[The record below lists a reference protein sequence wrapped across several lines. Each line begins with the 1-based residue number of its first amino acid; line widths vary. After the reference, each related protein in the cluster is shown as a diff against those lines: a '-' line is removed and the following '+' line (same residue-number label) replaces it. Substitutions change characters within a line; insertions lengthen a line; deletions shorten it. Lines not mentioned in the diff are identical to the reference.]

1 MTDVTASP
9 RPSRLHTIAVVLCSL
24 LIPVPLLV
32 GRLVEGVLDTLNPA
46 DVDVTQPLAYLSE
59 ILGFGFGSLGA
70 MVVAIIVVLVALFRQ
85 GAGSGGTG
93 FAAIRLP
100 FTVLVVQIVVG
111 IVTLAFS
118 ALADK

>member
-1 MTDVTASP
+1 MTAVTAST
-9 RPSRLHTIAVVLCSL
+9 RPSRLPTIAVVLCSL

-46 DVDVTQPLAYLSE
+46 DVDVTQPLAYLRE
-59 ILGFGFGSLGA
+59 ILGFGFGSLGV

-85 GAGSGGTG
+85 GTASGQKA

-100 FTVLVVQIVVG
+100 FTVLVVQIIVG
-111 IVTLAFS
+111 VMTLAFS
-118 ALADK
+118 AFTDK

>member
-1 MTDVTASP
+1 MTEVTASS
-9 RPSRLHTIAVVLCSL
+9 RPSRLHTLAVVLCSL
-24 LIPVPLLV
+24 LIPFPILV

-59 ILGFGFGSLGA
+59 ILGFGFGSLG
-70 MVVAIIVVLVALFRQ
+70 VLLVAIVVVLVALYRQ
-85 GAGSGGTG
+85 GKG

-111 IVTLAFS
+111 VVTLAFS

>member
-1 MTDVTASP
+1 
-9 RPSRLHTIAVVLCSL
+9 LHTIAVVLCSL

-32 GRLVEGVLDTLNPA
+32 GRLVEGILDTLNPA
-46 DVDVTQPLAYLSE
+46 DVDVTQPLAYLRE
-59 ILGFGFGSLGA
+59 ILGFGFGSLGV
-70 MVVAIIVVLVALFRQ
+70 MVVAIIAVLVALFRQ
-85 GAGSGGTG
+85 GSGNQGKG

-111 IVTLAFS
+111 VLTLAFS

>member
-1 MTDVTASP
+1 MTDVTATP
-9 RPSRLHTIAVVLCSL
+9 RTSRLHTLAVVLCSL
-24 LIPVPLLV
+24 LIPLPLLV

-46 DVDVTQPLAYLSE
+46 EVDVTQPLAYLSQ
-59 ILGFGFGSLGA
+59 ILGFGFGSLG
-70 MVVAIIVVLVALFRQ
+70 VLLVAIVVVLVLLFRR
-85 GAGSGGTG
+85 GGG

-111 IVTLAFS
+111 GVTLAFS

>member
-1 MTDVTASP
+1 MTDVTATP

-46 DVDVTQPLAYLSE
+46 DVDVTQPLAYLRE
-59 ILGFGFGSLGA
+59 ILGFGFGSLGV
-70 MVVAIIVVLVALFRQ
+70 MVVAIIVVLVMLFRQ
-85 GAGSGGTG
+85 GVGSGGKG

-111 IVTLAFS
+111 VLTLAFS

>member
-1 MTDVTASP
+1 MTDVTATP
-9 RPSRLHTIAVVLCSL
+9 RTSRLHTLAVILCSL

-46 DVDVTQPLAYLSE
+46 EVDVTQPLAYLSE
-59 ILGFGFGSLGA
+59 ILGFGFGSLGV
-70 MVVAIIVVLVALFRQ
+70 MLVAIIAVLVVLFRR
-85 GAGSGGTG
+85 GGG

-100 FTVLVVQIVVG
+100 FTVLIVQIVVG
-111 IVTLAFS
+111 VVTLAFS

>member
-1 MTDVTASP
+1 MTAVTATP
-9 RPSRLHTIAVVLCSL
+9 RTSRLHTLAVVLSSL
-24 LIPVPLLV
+24 LIAFPILV

-46 DVDVTQPLAYLSE
+46 DVDVAQPLAYLRE
-59 ILGFGFGSLGA
+59 ILGFGFGSLG
-70 MVVAIIVVLVALFRQ
+70 VLLVAIVVVLVLLFRR
-85 GAGSGGTG
+85 GGG

-111 IVTLAFS
+111 VVTLAFS

>member
-46 DVDVTQPLAYLSE
+46 DVDVTQPLAYLRE
-59 ILGFGFGSLGA
+59 ILGFGFGSLGV
-70 MVVAIIVVLVALFRQ
+70 MIVAIIVVLVALFRQ
-85 GAGSGGTG
+85 GAGSQGRG

-111 IVTLAFS
+111 VLTLAFS